1 MQLLN
6 IRLADI
12 HLPSRADP
20 GNPVDVLAESI
31 RRDGVLR
38 PVLLRPTSDG
48 YEVVHGERRCR
59 VARTLGFE
67 TVPAYL
73 VQDFVQAEGIAA

>member
-12 HLPSRADP
+12 HLPSRDDP
-20 GNPVDVLAESI
+20 GNPIDVLAESI

-38 PVLLRPTSDG
+38 PVLLRHASGG

-59 VARTLGFE
+59 VARTLGLE

-73 VQDFVQAEGIAA
+73 VQDFAHAERVAA